1 VANFL
6 HIFNPTVV
14 VFGGGVSQS
23 GPLLFD
29 SFNASLKEHVI
40 HPRYLE
46 GLVIA
51 RVELGDDSGLLG
63 ARALAELKLDS

>member
-1 VANFL
+1 
-6 HIFNPTVV
+6 VV

-29 SFNASLKEHVI
+29 AFNVSLKERVI

-46 GLVIA
+46 GLVITRA
-51 RVELGDDSGLLG
+51 ELGDDSGLLG